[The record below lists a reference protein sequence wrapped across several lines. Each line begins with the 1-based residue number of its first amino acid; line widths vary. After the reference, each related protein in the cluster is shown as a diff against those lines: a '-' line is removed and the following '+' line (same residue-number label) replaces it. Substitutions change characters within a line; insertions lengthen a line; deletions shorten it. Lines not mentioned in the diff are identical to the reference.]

1 MLQQTAKNGWAL
13 SNPEKYSLEHY
24 IIADRGN
31 LEIKYNDTTISIP
44 YSKQIKRYRNS
55 LSIYYLLEFLFVF
68 FLPTQDISSVKIIG
82 KIGALNSNIFLRS
95 IIGTSSFGSQ
105 NL

>member
-24 IIADRGN
+24 IITDCGN

-55 LSIYYLLEFLFVF
+55 LSIYHLYGFLFVF
-68 FLPTQDISSVKIIG
+68 ILPTQDTSFQTRQYQIPD
-82 KIGALNSNIFLRS
+82 IFHQSELLE
-95 IIGTSSFGSQ
+95 T
-105 NL
+105 LVL